1 MTPKGVSYDVGRV
14 LGMKWRPE
22 FDPDVVHREAAIIKA
37 DLHCKADLRAQH
49 RAARGRRRG
58 RAGSRI

>member
-1 MTPKGVSYDVGRV
+1 MTLKGASYDAGRV
-14 LGMKWRPE
+14 LGMNWRPV
-22 FDPDVVHREAAIIKA
+22 FDPDVVHREAAMIKA
-37 DLHCKADLRAQH
+37 DLHCKADLWAQH